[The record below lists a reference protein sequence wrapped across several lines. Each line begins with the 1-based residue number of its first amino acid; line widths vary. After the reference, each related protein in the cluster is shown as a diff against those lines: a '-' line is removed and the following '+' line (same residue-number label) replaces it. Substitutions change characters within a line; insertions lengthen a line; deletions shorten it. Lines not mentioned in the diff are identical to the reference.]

1 MYIKFKVT
9 KATLLTTGVLL
20 IVVVFSL
27 LYSGFYP
34 STKAT
39 VANES
44 QIKLPVIMYHSFL
57 KDTKLQG
64 QFVIDSQKLEDDLK
78 MLQKKGYTTVTVKDL
93 TDYVYNDK
101 SLPQKPIMLTFD
113 DGYYNNY
120 YYAYPLLQ
128 KYKCKAV
135 ISPIAY
141 YSEFYSNDN
150 KLSVSYSHC
159 TWAQLK
165 EMIDSGYVEIQNHS
179 YNMHTQSG
187 RVGIKQKQGESDETY
202 KKLITEDIST
212 AQKYFKE
219 KLNYT
224 PIAFVYPFGAISDN
238 SEDIIKALSFKCSF
252 TCQEKVNTIS
262 KDKNSLY
269 SLGRYIR
276 TNKMTSEE
284 LFSKFE

>member
-1 MYIKFKVT
+1 
-9 KATLLTTGVLL
+9 
-20 IVVVFSL
+20 
-27 LYSGFYP
+27 
-34 STKAT
+34 
-39 VANES
+39 
-44 QIKLPVIMYHSFL
+44 
-57 KDTKLQG
+57 
-64 QFVIDSQKLEDDLK
+64 
-78 MLQKKGYTTVTVKDL
+78 
-93 TDYVYNDK
+93 
-101 SLPQKPIMLTFD
+101 
-113 DGYYNNY
+113 
-120 YYAYPLLQ
+120 
-128 KYKCKAV
+128 
-135 ISPIAY
+135 
-141 YSEFYSNDN
+141 
-150 KLSVSYSHC
+150 
-159 TWAQLK
+159 
-165 EMIDSGYVEIQNHS
+165 MIGSGYVEIQNHS